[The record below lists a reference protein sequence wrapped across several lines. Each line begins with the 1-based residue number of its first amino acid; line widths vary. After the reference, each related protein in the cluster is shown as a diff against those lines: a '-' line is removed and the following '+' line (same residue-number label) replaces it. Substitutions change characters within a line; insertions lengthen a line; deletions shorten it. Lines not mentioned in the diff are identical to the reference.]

1 MGIQRQ
7 LDTGHT
13 HTDKSITQAH
23 TATPKRCRKI
33 RTVVVVLVVVVV
45 VVVEVDDVVVLVL
58 VLVVVLVLVLVVLST
73 HVLHRTGQ
81 SRWYSALML
90 GIAMVQSIL
99 AVLVL
104 HF

>member
-33 RTVVVVLVVVVV
+33 RTVVVVVVVVVVVGSSVVVVV
-45 VVVEVDDVVVLVL
+45 VVVVDVVVVVLV
-58 VLVVVLVLVLVVLST
+58 VVVCPT
-73 HVLHRTGQ
+73 NG
-81 SRWYSALML
+81 
-90 GIAMVQSIL
+90 
-99 AVLVL
+99 
-104 HF
+104 